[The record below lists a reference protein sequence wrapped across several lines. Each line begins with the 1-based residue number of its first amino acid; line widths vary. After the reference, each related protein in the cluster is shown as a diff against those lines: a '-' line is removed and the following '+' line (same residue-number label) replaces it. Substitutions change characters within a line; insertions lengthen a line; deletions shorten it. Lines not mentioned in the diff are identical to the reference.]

1 MRHRLLPGALTQH
14 SRVIRALLP
23 VVVSSV
29 LVAAASAQPSA
40 RGYFRATPRANA
52 EWVRLELMNSP
63 AHDDAGGAILS
74 DVARAELASLTAEQL
89 AAGYSGP
96 LRFTL
101 VREAGSFTFDG
112 KVRDGVA
119 DGTYT
124 FAADS
129 RYSDAL
135 AVAGYE
141 RPSEA
146 QQFRL
151 ALTGI
156 DMKLVRQIHDLG
168 YAQPTTA
175 ELVRMGTH
183 GVNLD
188 YVLSMAPVADRLG
201 TVARLTT
208 LRDHGVDLAYVAE
221 LERLGYT
228 NLSADAMMA
237 MRDHGIDSVY
247 ITELADAGYI
257 HLPPAKLIKAREH
270 GVTGDYARAMREAGF
285 SRLTIDEL
293 GKLKDHDITAA
304 FAEQIRRTASAGG
317 VTADDLVRAKLRGV
331 S

>member
-1 MRHRLLPGALTQH
+1 MHHSLRPSALTDH

-23 VVVSSV
+23 LLVSSA

-63 AHDDAGGAILS
+63 AHDETSGAILS
-74 DVARAELASLTAEQL
+74 DVARSELATLTAEQL

-101 VREAGSFTFDG
+101 VREAGSFTFEG
-112 KVRDGVA
+112 KARDGVA
-119 DGTYT
+119 DGMYT
-124 FAADS
+124 FAADP
-129 RYSDAL
+129 RYADAL
-135 AVAGYE
+135 SRAGYE

-156 DMKLVRQIHDLG
+156 DMKLVKQIHDLG
-168 YAQPTTA
+168 YAQPTIA

-183 GVNLD
+183 GVDLE
-188 YVLSMAPVADRLG
+188 YVLSMASVADRLG

-208 LRDHGVDLAYVAE
+208 LRDHGVDLEYVAE

-228 NLSADAMMA
+228 DLSADEMMA
-237 MRDHGIDSVY
+237 LRDHGIDSVY

-257 HLPPAKLIKAREH
+257 HLPPAKLVKAREH
-270 GVTGDYARAMREAGF
+270 GVTGEYARAMQNAGF
-285 SRLTIDEL
+285 SRLTLDEL

-317 VTADDLVRAKLRGV
+317 LTADDLVRAKLRGV

>member
-1 MRHRLLPGALTQH
+1 MHHPLRQTALTP
-14 SRVIRALLP
+14 RRRALRALLP
-23 VVVSSV
+23 LLVSSV

-40 RGYFRATPRANA
+40 RGYFRAIPRANA

-63 AHDDAGGAILS
+63 SHDEGSGAILS
-74 DVARAELASLTAEQL
+74 EVALADLASLTAEQL
-89 AAGYSGP
+89 SADYRGP
-96 LRFTL
+96 LHFTL
-101 VREAGSFTFDG
+101 VREAGRFTFDG
-112 KVRDGVA
+112 RVRDGVA
-119 DGTYT
+119 EGTYS
-124 FAADS
+124 FAADP

-135 AVAGYE
+135 ERAGYE

-156 DMKLVRQIHDLG
+156 DMKLVRQVHDLG

-183 GVNLD
+183 GVDLD
-188 YVLSMAPVADRLG
+188 YVMSMASVADRCV
-201 TVARLTT
+201 TVAKLTQ

-228 NLSADAMMA
+228 DLTADAMMA
-237 MRDHGIDSVY
+237 LRDHGIDSVY

-257 HLPPAKLIKAREH
+257 HLPPAKLVKAREH
-270 GVTGDYARAMREAGF
+270 GVTGEYARAMQQAGLD
-285 SRLTIDEL
+285 RLTIEEL

-304 FAEQIRRTASAGG
+304 FAEQIRRTVSAGG
-317 VTADDLVRAKLRGV
+317 LTADDLVRAKLRGV

>member
-1 MRHRLLPGALTQH
+1 MHHSLRTTALTGH
-14 SRVIRALLP
+14 PRAFRALVPLL
-23 VVVSSV
+23 VSSV

-63 AHDDAGGAILS
+63 AHDDATGAILS
-74 DVARAELASLTAEQL
+74 DVARAELATITAEQL
-89 AAGYSGP
+89 SAGYSGS

-101 VREAGSFTFDG
+101 AREAGSFTFEG

-119 DGTYT
+119 DGTYS
-124 FAADS
+124 FAADP
-129 RYSDAL
+129 RFSDAL
-135 AVAGYE
+135 TRAGYE

-146 QQFRL
+146 EQFRL

-156 DMKLVRQIHDLG
+156 DMKLVRQLHDLG

-188 YVLSMAPVADRLG
+188 YVLSMASVADRLG
-201 TVARLTT
+201 TVARLTA
-208 LRDHGVDLAYVAE
+208 LHDHGVDLAYVAE

-228 NLSADAMMA
+228 ELSADAMMA
-237 MRDHGIDSVY
+237 LRDHGIDSVY

-257 HLPPAKLIKAREH
+257 HLPPAKLVKAREH
-270 GVTGDYARAMREAGF
+270 GVSGDYARAMQRAGF
-285 SRLTIDEL
+285 DRLTLDEL

-317 VTADDLVRAKLRGV
+317 MTADDLVRAKLRGV